1 MYYYDIY
8 LCFDDQYSLFYN
20 WDSTLV
26 ERYLKIEII
35 KVRDIKPLISNI
47 VNINLDDNRYI
58 LCDGINAIAIEV
70 QKGKVNCISSLTIN
84 DEDEIV
90 RLVNDME
97 YTDLNIKV
105 LEKRIND
112 YSLKE
117 FIIPKKVICL
127 DIQNGSDDF
136 IKYLYM
142 HIFNKRKNNIELM
155 RKKLLEDI
163 NTNFNDN
170 YLNIYKIIYK

>member
-8 LCFDDQYSLFYN
+8 LCFDEQYSLFYN
-20 WDSTLV
+20 WDKDLI

-35 KVRDIKPLISNI
+35 KVRDIKVIIGNI
-47 VNINLDDNRYI
+47 VNVNLSDNVYI
-58 LCDGINAIAIEV
+58 LSDGINAIAIDV
-70 QKGKVNCISSLTIN
+70 QKGQVNYISSLTID

-90 RLVNDME
+90 RIVSDMD
-97 YTDLNIKV
+97 YRDLDIKIV
-105 LEKRIND
+105 DARIND

-117 FIIPKKVICL
+117 LILPKKVISL

-142 HIFNKRKNNIELM
+142 HIFNKRNNNIELM
-155 RKKLLEDI
+155 RKKLLQDV
-163 NTNFNDN
+163 NNNFNDN
-170 YLNIYKIIYK
+170 YLYIYKILYK